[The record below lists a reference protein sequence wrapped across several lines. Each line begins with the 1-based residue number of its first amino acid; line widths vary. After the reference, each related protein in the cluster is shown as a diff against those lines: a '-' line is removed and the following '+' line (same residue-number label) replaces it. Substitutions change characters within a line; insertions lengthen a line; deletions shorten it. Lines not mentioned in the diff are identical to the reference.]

1 MVKDPCLY
9 FPEWPRK
16 TLLFF
21 GNISRTELE
30 ELVLASPSA
39 KIALEFSRQ
48 KRRQISGNSSQ
59 VPEPDHQKPQTFWI
73 KILRQNQRYRDPS
86 RFSLQ
91 RSWFQT
97 RFARTNNI

>member
-1 MVKDPCLY
+1 MAEKNSLVFREY
-9 FPEWPRK
+9 FPDRAWG
-16 TLLFF
+16 T
-21 GNISRTELE
+21 G
-30 ELVLASPSA
+30 LASPLA

-73 KILRQNQRYRDPS
+73 KVLRQNQRYRDPS

-97 RFARTNNI
+97 RFARTNNIAVWNRS